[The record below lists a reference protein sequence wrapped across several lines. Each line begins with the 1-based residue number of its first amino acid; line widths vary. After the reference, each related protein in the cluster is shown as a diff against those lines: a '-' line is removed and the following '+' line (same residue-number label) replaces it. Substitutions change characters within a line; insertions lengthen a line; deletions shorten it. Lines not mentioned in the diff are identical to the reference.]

1 MTDWKWLQLFA
12 DGGDG
17 GGEGGGEAST
27 TGAEAQSGASLESAM
42 EKAHIPER
50 AKGAFK
56 KAYERRNGAPQVQSE
71 PKGTE
76 STEKPTHIKYE
87 DLIKSD
93 EYKEE
98 HKAYMD
104 RTIKDRFKG
113 QEEKARLTEEKLAK
127 AQEALGVV
135 ATKYGLNVDSDDFLD
150 SLNAKISED
159 DSYYEDYAEEHDISI
174 EEAKKNLQLERK
186 VKTLEAQERRRT
198 EAEAQAKA
206 IAELRANA
214 EKTKAMFPEFD
225 LEVEMQNPKFR
236 NLCVAT
242 QGDTTAA
249 YRAIHWNEII
259 PKMVASET
267 EKAKQAIVQSIA
279 SNNQRPIESGLS
291 KTPAAVVNAR
301 QSYKGMNAAQMLEF
315 AKKNF
320 TK

>member
-1 MTDWKWLQLFA
+1 MKNWKWLQLFA

-17 GGEGGGEAST
+17 GGEGGGEASAS
-27 TGAEAQSGASLESAM
+27 GAEAQGGASLESAM

-56 KAYERRNGAPQVQSE
+56 KAYERRNGAQQVQNE
-71 PKGTE
+71 PAGTE
-76 STEKPTHIKYE
+76 STDKPTHVKYE

-113 QEEKARLTEEKLAK
+113 QEERFKQTEERLAK
-127 AQEALGVV
+127 AKEALGVV
-135 ATKYGLNVDSDDFLD
+135 ATKYGLDADSEDFLD
-150 SLNAKISED
+150 SLNAKIAED
-159 DSYYEDYAEEHDISI
+159 DSYYEDYAEAHDISI
-174 EEAKKNLQLERK
+174 EEAKKNLNLERK
-186 VKTLEAQERRRT
+186 VKTLEAQERQRA

-225 LEVEMQNPKFR
+225 LEMEMQNPKFR

-249 YRAIHWNEII
+249 YQAVHWNEII
-259 PKMVASET
+259 PKKVAAEA
-267 EKAKQAIVQSIA
+267 ERAKQAMVQSIA
-279 SNNQRPIESGLS
+279 SNNTRPIESGLS
-291 KTPAAVVNAR
+291 KNPAAVVNAKP
-301 QSYKGMNAAQMLEF
+301 SYRGMNAAQMKEF
-315 AKKNF
+315 AMRNF
-320 TK
+320 SK